1 MLMFFSLI
9 WERLVLMEQTGA
21 VNRKRKQHVKI
32 EAFITFLSLQF
43 LWVNIFF
50 EENVCMLMVNCELSR
65 VNETMISLLG

>member
-1 MLMFFSLI
+1 MFFSLI

-21 VNRKRKQHVKI
+21 VNLKRNQHVKI
-32 EAFITFLSLQF
+32 EAFIAFLSLQF

-50 EENVCMLMVNCELSR
+50 EENVCMLMVNCAQSR